1 MTNLKNKQ
9 NSNIFAFISLIA
21 AFIAFG
27 LFLFFGMLFQT
38 AIFVHL
44 GLAVLAFLGFA
55 VSGGISR
62 LFSSKVRRNS
72 AGEVLKKE
80 YSSAL
85 RLSYSV
91 LTVFCFGLCFY
102 IIQTR
107 FPFQIDTT
115 KENVYTLSEQTRS
128 LLSKTQK
135 DLKARYFLR
144 GLNSVK
150 ADIEILKR
158 YNNFSKNF
166 LVTQHDLDKERPLA
180 DSLGINAINSLFLSL
195 GEDDAKGVVIS
206 GGLTEEKI
214 TNAILKLTRAI
225 KPTAYFT
232 RGHGE
237 GDFEDETEG
246 GFSLLK
252 ESLESDGF
260 NVQPIDLSVAGEV
273 QVKNSVIVFLS
284 PSRDLF
290 PLELAQ
296 LKEYV
301 SKGGNIFVF
310 AEPRIRTNLID
321 YVSSLGFEIGNDTIV
336 GLEKFTTAA
345 ASLGVQ
351 PVISQYAD
359 HPSLKNFE
367 KSIIVSA
374 AVSVRKKAAADSLTE
389 IAYTAEDTWAESNL
403 KDLYSKTPTAVKD
416 QDDLFG
422 PVSIAAVSDLKL
434 PGDASS
440 SISQRIV
447 VVGDLDF
454 SANVNLYQLFNRDF
468 ILNLMNWVVGDEE
481 NISIRAGSLTKSM
494 KIISENEYS
503 SIFLW
508 TGLVLPELILF
519 FGFYSWQKGRWS

>member
-1 MTNLKNKQ
+1 M
-9 NSNIFAFISLIA
+9 
-21 AFIAFG
+21 
-27 LFLFFGMLFQT
+27 
-38 AIFVHL
+38 
-44 GLAVLAFLGFA
+44 
-55 VSGGISR
+55 R
-62 LFSSKVRRNS
+62 
-72 AGEVLKKE
+72 
-80 YSSAL
+80 AL
-85 RLSYSV
+85 R
-91 LTVFCFGLCFY
+91 
-102 IIQTR
+102 
-107 FPFQIDTT
+107 
-115 KENVYTLSEQTRS
+115 
-128 LLSKTQK
+128 
-135 DLKARYFLR
+135 A
-144 GLNSVK
+144 
-150 ADIEILKR
+150 
-158 YNNFSKNF
+158 
-166 LVTQHDLDKERPLA
+166 
-180 DSLGINAINSLFLSL
+180 
-195 GEDDAKGVVIS
+195 
-206 GGLTEEKI
+206 
-214 TNAILKLTRAI
+214 
-225 KPTAYFT
+225 
-232 RGHGE
+232 
-237 GDFEDETEG
+237 
-246 GFSLLK
+246 
-252 ESLESDGF
+252 
-260 NVQPIDLSVAGEV
+260 
-273 QVKNSVIVFLS
+273 
-284 PSRDLF
+284 
-290 PLELAQ
+290 
-296 LKEYV
+296 
-301 SKGGNIFVF
+301 
-310 AEPRIRTNLID
+310 
-321 YVSSLGFEIGNDTIV
+321 VSSLGFEIGNDTIV

-440 SISQRIV
+440 SISQRLV